1 MPGLAGR
8 ARHLALGTR
17 HEGTGDRKPSREKQ
31 RGTTKDTKGTK
42 GMMYKM
48 LCQKKL
54 CVPPSSVGL
63 RVQDG
68 VLGGEGLI
76 SSSISMRVILI
87 GAALGGRKRIGENG
101 LRRFWRPGISDRVL
115 LLSAYWKRT

>member
-1 MPGLAGR
+1 MF
-8 ARHLALGTR
+8 
-17 HEGTGDRKPSREKQ
+17 
-31 RGTTKDTKGTK
+31 
-42 GMMYKM
+42 
-48 LCQKKL
+48 CQKNL

-87 GAALGGRKRIGENG
+87 GAAIGGRKRIGENG
-101 LRRFWRPGISDRVL
+101 LRRFGRGGISDRVL
-115 LLSAYWKRT
+115 LLSADWKRT